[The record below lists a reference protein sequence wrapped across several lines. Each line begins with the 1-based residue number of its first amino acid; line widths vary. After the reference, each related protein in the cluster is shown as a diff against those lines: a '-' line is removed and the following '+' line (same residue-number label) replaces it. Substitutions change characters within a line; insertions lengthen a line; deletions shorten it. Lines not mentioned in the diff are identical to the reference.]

1 MYRVGLLACFNVFKI
16 RETFVSVLQLPGG
29 SVLNISLGMKHVCVA
44 AISNVFLFY
53 GGELLAPRSNP
64 KLEGHPLLAVLD
76 CLFNIFAA
84 TLHIWRP
91 SPPSAT

>member
-1 MYRVGLLACFNVFKI
+1 VNVFG
-16 RETFVSVLQLPGG
+16 T
-29 SVLNISLGMKHVCVA
+29 SL
-44 AISNVFLFY
+44 FFY
-53 GGELLAPRSNP
+53 CEELLAPRPTP
-64 KLEGHPLLAVLD
+64 KLEVHPLPADRD